1 MSLILPTITNGFNK
15 VSETINFFN
24 NLSILKSEEL
34 DKLTQKLSESNTDAV
49 IKKIITGQLY
59 ESIDKIASSNSE
71 NNIYDKLEKTNDLD
85 DYEKAIA
92 VINIILTSPLISS
105 FLMGNKVLLFENTLM
120 IKKIMEIN
128 MNMKENIEKII
139 NMMEPELLLLVGIK
153 TIVDFA
159 YDIINKSIAVNG
171 GKINF
176 NDLLNKI
183 VKYVNDTCDKYD
195 LNLMKLKKKNRK
207 RKRSQVENENNDE
220 EQPKK
225 KTKK

>member
-1 MSLILPTITNGFNK
+1 
-15 VSETINFFN
+15 
-24 NLSILKSEEL
+24 
-34 DKLTQKLSESNTDAV
+34 
-49 IKKIITGQLY
+49 
-59 ESIDKIASSNSE
+59 
-71 NNIYDKLEKTNDLD
+71 
-85 DYEKAIA
+85 
-92 VINIILTSPLISS
+92 
-105 FLMGNKVLLFENTLM
+105 
-120 IKKIMEIN
+120 
-128 MNMKENIEKII
+128 
-139 NMMEPELLLLVGIK
+139 MMEPELLLLVGIK

>member
-128 MNMKENIEKII
+128 MNMKENI
-139 NMMEPELLLLVGIK
+139 
-153 TIVDFA
+153 
-159 YDIINKSIAVNG
+159 
-171 GKINF
+171 
-176 NDLLNKI
+176 
-183 VKYVNDTCDKYD
+183 
-195 LNLMKLKKKNRK
+195 
-207 RKRSQVENENNDE
+207 
-220 EQPKK
+220 
-225 KTKK
+225 